1 MRNGLMVLDVH
12 GALTKIRF
20 EQLEAI
26 TQNGKAPAAQ
36 GLLFSLP
43 VDLPTT
49 LVALMRSQQE
59 VWESM
64 GWGIRFVHDTQIELT
79 AIPKELHQEDLRT
92 YFDEVSSYLAENKTL
107 HSDRKPLHLM
117 ATAQATVQLKRG
129 IFTEEM
135 NEIIDTLF
143 ALKYPERGIRGQLIL
158 RFLQETDIQQ
168 MLLNSN
174 PIPPPDAAR

>member
-1 MRNGLMVLDVH
+1 MVLDVH
-12 GALTKIRF
+12 GALAKIRF
-20 EQLEAI
+20 EQLKSAD
-26 TQNGKAPAAQ
+26 QSGQAPAAQ

-59 VWESM
+59 LWESM
-64 GWGIRFVHDTQIELT
+64 GWGIQFVHDTQIELT
-79 AIPKELHQEDLRT
+79 AIPKELHQDDLRT
-92 YFDEVSSYLAENKTL
+92 YFDEVSAHLAEHETQRR
-107 HSDRKPLHLM
+107 SDSKPLHLM
-117 ATAQATVQLKRG
+117 ATAQAAVQLKRG

-158 RFLQETDIQQ
+158 RFLQEIDIQQ

-174 PIPPPDAAR
+174 PITPPDAAR